1 MINHTYFNIM
11 TPEEFYTQ
19 YLISL
24 GREGNFN
31 PRGFI
36 VDKFGDSPEMADELL
51 EPVLSGLKTATCSA
65 LWEWEHEGNPP
76 PKPGLLS
83 VILDGNSEPKCI
95 IETVEVTLKNY
106 NEVDAEFARDEGEGD
121 LSLEYWRDAHKRFF
135 TRTLPAIG
143 KEFRDDMP
151 LVCERFRVVWK

>member
-1 MINHTYFNIM
+1 M
-11 TPEEFYTQ
+11 TAEEFYIQ
-19 YLISL
+19 YLKTL
-24 GREGNFN
+24 GKENEFLPGK
-31 PRGFI
+31 FI

-51 EPVLSGLKTATCSA
+51 ETVLSGLKTATCSA
-65 LWEWEHEGNPP
+65 LWEWEHEGNPVP
-76 PKPGLLS
+76 NPGLLS
-83 VILDGNSEPKCI
+83 VIVDGKDMPRCI

-106 NEVDAEFARDEGEGD
+106 NEVEAEFAQDEGEGD

-135 TRTLPAIG
+135 TRTLPVIG

>member
-1 MINHTYFNIM
+1 M
-11 TPEEFYTQ
+11 TPEKFYIQ
-19 YLISL
+19 YLRSL
-24 GREGNFN
+24 GKENNFKS
-31 PRGFI
+31 GDFI

-65 LWEWEHEGNPP
+65 LWEWEHEGAGI

-83 VILDGNSEPKCI
+83 VIVDGKNEPRCI

-106 NEVDAEFARDEGEGD
+106 NDVDAEFARDEGEGD
-121 LSLEYWRDAHKRFF
+121 LSLNYWREAHKRFF

-143 KEFRDDMP
+143 REFRDDMS
-151 LVCERFRVVWK
+151 LVCKRFKVVWK